1 MKTRAPSF
9 SASEVRFALASYCKC
24 LTSHLPRCALVH
36 AHIGQ
41 LHAPATLRATH
52 APAQIHAPKRHW
64 GYLHSHPSQDAHVR
78 AHSHAP
84 YSLSD
89 RIFIEQEQPKAAHNI
104 FRLRGWGAK
113 PALIPQPMWLM
124 YHVRS

>member
-41 LHAPATLRATH
+41 PHASHAARNTCTSPDTCAETALGILALARRALPLKMHTYEHTHMHHTLSRTAFLSSKSN
-52 APAQIHAPKRHW
+52 PKRHTT
-64 GYLHSHPSQDAHVR
+64 SFA
-78 AHSHAP
+78 
-84 YSLSD
+84 
-89 RIFIEQEQPKAAHNI
+89 
-104 FRLRGWGAK
+104 
-113 PALIPQPMWLM
+113 
-124 YHVRS
+124 

>member
-1 MKTRAPSF
+1 MRTRAPLF
-9 SASEVRFALASYCKC
+9 IEVRFARASYCKC
-24 LTSHLPRCALVH
+24 LTLHLPRCAVVH
-36 AHIGQ
+36 THIGQ
-41 LHAPATLRATH
+41 PHAPATLRAHMHQPRYMRRNGTGDTCTRTPC
-52 APAQIHAPKRHW
+52 AP
-64 GYLHSHPSQDAHVR
+64 SEVAHVR

-104 FRLRGWGAK
+104 FRLRGAK